1 MEWRSGYR
9 WDGGTPNLHLVDAAK
24 APHQAPS
31 GRVPAGL
38 TMGEEVRIISKK
50 TALQAGAMAAVAA
63 VGFGVIS
70 ASGSERAQASSPAAY
85 GVKGF
90 DTSHHNAHPIQW
102 STAARSGYSFVFHKA
117 TQGTGYKDP
126 TFRGDFAAASR
137 AGLMNAPYHMYSSGS
152 GAAQAA
158 HFITTVRA
166 AGYNG
171 RTAGQLPP
179 VVDLE
184 TLEGS
189 CPSGISSA
197 QVGAFLSATRQAF
210 GVNPIVYT
218 SKAFTDR
225 CLRGDVSVLKN
236 SPLWQPRYK
245 SGTRE
250 PAPVGGRYWSIWQ
263 HTETGTV
270 PGLRGNVDVNAYR
283 GTLTQL
289 RTLAH
294 LSPGQPPA
302 QPGTGSG
309 TGTGTTKPSTPSTA
323 VWPLIKTG
331 TRGVNVT
338 TAQHLLAAAGHST
351 TADGIYG
358 PATRNAAA
366 AFQRSHG
373 LAADGIIGPNTWN
386 KLIQTVRT
394 GSSGSAVKA
403 AQAQLA
409 GYGNRIAVDGAF
421 GPATRNATAAFQ
433 RSHGLTADGIIGP
446 KTWNKLVNG
455 TKTSTPTTPA
465 PTKPAPSNG
474 KLTQRQAL
482 AQLAAAGIK
491 APVGRTSL
499 AGVRARTIQGVIALK
514 KASGGCT
521 IVITG
526 GTESGHST
534 RGNHSHANGYKLD
547 LRTRDEGRCVT
558 NWIKTTQRKG
568 APRGTDAR
576 WHGTLNG
583 ISAEYVYEIPR
594 SGGVHWDITFI

>member
-1 MEWRSGYR
+1 M
-9 WDGGTPNLHLVDAAK
+9 
-24 APHQAPS
+24 
-31 GRVPAGL
+31 
-38 TMGEEVRIISKK
+38 RIISKK
-50 TALQAGAMAAVAA
+50 TGLQAGAMVAVAA
-63 VGFGVIS
+63 AGFGLIS
-70 ASGSERAQASSPAAY
+70 YMGQEQAQAKSPAAY

-90 DTSHHNAHPIQW
+90 DTSHHNSHPIQW
-102 STAARSGYSFVFHKA
+102 SASVSAGYSFVFQKA
-117 TQGTGYKDP
+117 TQGTGYRDP
-126 TFRGDFAAASR
+126 QFAGDFAGASR
-137 AGLMNAPYHMYSSGS
+137 AGLMVAPYHFYDSGS
-152 GAAQAA
+152 GAAQAD
-158 HFITTVRA
+158 HFIRTAKA
-166 AGYNG
+166 AGYDG
-171 RTAGQLPP
+171 KRPGQLPP

-184 TLEGS
+184 KIRGR
-189 CPSGISSA
+189 CPAGVNNT
-197 QVGAFLSATRQAF
+197 QVAAFLAKTRQAF

-218 SKAFTDR
+218 SKDFADT
-225 CLRGDVSVLKN
+225 CLRGNVSALAN
-236 SPLWQPRYK
+236 SPLWQPRYG

-250 PAPVGGRYWSIWQ
+250 PAPIGGRYWSIWQ
-263 HTETGTV
+263 YTENGSV
-270 PGLRGNVDVNAYR
+270 PGLRGRADVNVYK

-294 LSPGQPPA
+294 LAPGQSPTR
-302 QPGTGSG
+302 PGTGP
-309 TGTGTTKPSTPSTA
+309 TTPTTPPVPSTPPTAPSTT
-323 VWPLIKTG
+323 VWPLLKNG

-338 TAQHLLAAAGHST
+338 TAQHLLAAAGQSV

-358 PATRNAAA
+358 PNTRNATA

-373 LAADGIIGPNTWN
+373 LTADGIIGPNTWN
-386 KLIQTVRT
+386 KLTQTVRT
-394 GSSGSAVKA
+394 GSSGPAVKA

-421 GPATRNATAAFQ
+421 GPATQAAAVAFQ
-433 RSHGLTADGIIGP
+433 RSHGLSADGIIGP

-465 PTKPAPSNG
+465 PTTPAPSNG

-547 LRTRDEGRCVT
+547 LRTRDEGRRVT

-568 APRGTDAR
+568 APRGTNAR
-576 WHGTLNG
+576 WHGTLAG

>member
-1 MEWRSGYR
+1 M
-9 WDGGTPNLHLVDAAK
+9 
-24 APHQAPS
+24 
-31 GRVPAGL
+31 
-38 TMGEEVRIISKK
+38 RIISKK
-50 TALQAGAMAAVAA
+50 TGLQAGAMVAVAA
-63 VGFGVIS
+63 AGFGLIS
-70 ASGSERAQASSPAAY
+70 YMGQEQAQANSPAAY

-90 DTSHHNAHPIQW
+90 DTSHHNSHPIQW
-102 STAARSGYSFVFHKA
+102 SASVRAGYSFVFQKA
-117 TQGTGYKDP
+117 TQGTGYRDP
-126 TFRGDFAAASR
+126 QFAGDFAGASR
-137 AGLMNAPYHMYSSGS
+137 AGLMVAPYHFYDSGS
-152 GAAQAA
+152 GVAQAD
-158 HFITTVRA
+158 HFIRTARA
-166 AGYNG
+166 AGYDG
-171 RTAGQLPP
+171 KRAGQLPP

-184 TLEGS
+184 KIRGR
-189 CPSGISSA
+189 CPAGVNNT
-197 QVGAFLSATRQAF
+197 QVAAFLTKTRQAF

-218 SKAFTDR
+218 TKDFADT
-225 CLRGDVSVLKN
+225 CLRGNTSALAN
-236 SPLWQPRYK
+236 SPLWQPRYG

-263 HTETGTV
+263 YTENGSV
-270 PGLRGNVDVNAYR
+270 PGLRSNADVNVYK

-289 RTLAH
+289 RALAH
-294 LSPGQPPA
+294 LSPGQTPTG
-302 QPGTGSG
+302 PGAGTPTGNG
-309 TGTGTTKPSTPSTA
+309 TGTGAGSGAGGGASAPSTA
-323 VWPLIKTG
+323 VWPLLKNG
-331 TRGVNVT
+331 ARGVNVT
-338 TAQHLLAAAGHST
+338 TAQHLLAAAGQSV

-358 PATRNAAA
+358 PNTQNATA

-373 LAADGIIGPNTWN
+373 LTADGIIGPNTWN
-386 KLIQTVRT
+386 KLVRT
-394 GSSGSAVKA
+394 VGQGANGAAVKA

-421 GPATRNATAAFQ
+421 GPATQAAAVAFQ

-446 KTWNKLVNG
+446 KTWNKLING
-455 TKTSTPTTPA
+455 TKTTQPAPTTPA
-465 PTKPAPSNG
+465 PSNG
-474 KLTQRQAL
+474 RLTQRQAL
-482 AQLAAAGIK
+482 TQLAAAGIK

-514 KASGGCT
+514 KASGCT

-547 LRTRDEGRCVT
+547 LRTRDEGGCVT

-576 WHGTLNG
+576 WHGTLAG